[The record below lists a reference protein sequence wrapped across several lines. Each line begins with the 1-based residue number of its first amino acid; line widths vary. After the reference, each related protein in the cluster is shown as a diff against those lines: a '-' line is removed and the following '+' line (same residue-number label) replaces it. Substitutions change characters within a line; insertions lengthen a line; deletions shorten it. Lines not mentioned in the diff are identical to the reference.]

1 VNEAALMAYLLLYG
15 PGWTQRWQVDDH
27 QLDLVSTAIGRVG
40 HHETGHVP
48 ILDPGS
54 GQPTTLVV
62 AWQHVA
68 AAVVLGTDHTER
80 DDRPPAASTGQYP

>member
-1 VNEAALMAYLLLYG
+1 MAYLLLYG
-15 PGWTQRWQVDDH
+15 LGWSQRWQIADD
-27 QLDLVSTAIGRVG
+27 QLDLVNTAVTRVG

-54 GQPTTLVV
+54 GEATTLVV

-68 AAVVLGTDHTER
+68 AAVLLGTDHTEHA
-80 DDRPPAASTGQYP
+80 DRPSAGSTGQYP